1 MEIVQVVFFG
11 VLIGGMITFLGIFLR
26 QRYSSVRRRL
36 QVNPRFDTDLLR
48 PQMQDKSVFISQSL
62 VERVEQKLD
71 LRKDGPTSKKLQAKL
86 IRAGIYTERAIPLFL
101 GIKLGGLLVLPLLVL
116 FILWGN
122 TNQRGLLMGIP
133 IAICSLG
140 YILPDLILNRL
151 INSRQ
156 QKIRESLPDALDLL
170 VVCVEAGQ
178 GLDAAI
184 KRVSEDLQ
192 TSSPVISQEL
202 ILVNLETMAGLE
214 RQQALKNLGER
225 TGVEELISLCNVLI
239 QSDRF
244 GTSIAQGPQNPIGFY
259 AYGPAFETGNHG
271 RQNPGQTGF
280 PDATLHFSGHHRRYL
295 GAGVYPGLEITPPGW
310 IKLERADRMGG
321 EVR

>member
-1 MEIVQVVFFG
+1 MELFQVVFFG
-11 VLIGGMITFLGIFLR
+11 VLIGGMIIFLGIFLK

-36 QVNPRFDTDLLR
+36 QVNPRLDTDLLR
-48 PQMQDKSVFISQSL
+48 PQMKDKPVFISTSL
-62 VERVEQKLD
+62 AEKVEQRLN
-71 LRKDGPTSKKLQAKL
+71 LRKDGPTSKKLQARL
-86 IRAGIYTERAIPLFL
+86 IRAGIYTERAIPFFL

-122 TNQRGLLMGIP
+122 INQRGLLMGIP
-133 IAICSLG
+133 IALCSLG
-140 YILPDLILNRL
+140 YILPDIILNRL
-151 INSRQ
+151 IESRQ
-156 QKIRESLPDALDLL
+156 KKIRESLPDALDLL

-178 GLDAAI
+178 GLDSAI

-192 TSSPVISQEL
+192 TSSPIISQEL

-244 GTSIAQGPQNPIGFY
+244 GTSIAQALKTQSDFMRTARRLRLETMAAKTPVKLVFPMLLFIFP
-259 AYGPAFETGNHG
+259 AIIVVILGPAIIQVSKYFN
-271 RQNPGQTGF
+271 
-280 PDATLHFSGHHRRYL
+280 
-295 GAGVYPGLEITPPGW
+295 
-310 IKLERADRMGG
+310 KGG
-321 EVR
+321 

>member
-1 MEIVQVVFFG
+1 MEIVHVVFFG
-11 VLIGGMITFLGIFLR
+11 VLIGGMITFLGIFLQ

-36 QVNPRFDTDLLR
+36 QANPRLNTDLLR
-48 PQMQDKSVFISQSL
+48 PQMQDKPAFISSGL
-62 VERVEQKLD
+62 AEKLEKKLD
-71 LRKDGPTSKKLQAKL
+71 LRKDGATIKRLQARL

-101 GIKLGGLLVLPLLVL
+101 GIKLGGLLVLPILVL

-133 IAICSLG
+133 IGLCSLG
-140 YILPDLILNRL
+140 FILPDLILNRL
-151 INSRQ
+151 ISSRQ
-156 QKIRESLPDALDLL
+156 QKIRESIPDALDLL

-184 KRVSEDLQ
+184 KRVSDDLQ
-192 TSSPVISQEL
+192 KSSPIISQEL
-202 ILVNLETMAGLE
+202 IMVNLETMAGLE

-244 GTSIAQGPQNPIGFY
+244 GTSIAQALKTQSDYMRTARRLRLEGMAAKTPVKLVFPMLLFIFP
-259 AYGPAFETGNHG
+259 AIIVVILGPAII
-271 RQNPGQTGF
+271 QVMGF
-280 PDATLHFSGHHRRYL
+280 FN
-295 GAGVYPGLEITPPGW
+295 
-310 IKLERADRMGG
+310 
-321 EVR
+321 

>member
-11 VLIGGMITFLGIFLR
+11 VLIGGMLTFLGIFLQ

-36 QVNPRFDTDLLR
+36 QANPHQNTDLLR
-48 PQMQDKSVFISQSL
+48 PQREDKPILISANL
-62 VERVEQKLD
+62 VEKLEKKFD
-71 LRKDGPTSKKLQAKL
+71 LRKDGATTKRLQAKL

-101 GIKLGGLLVLPLLVL
+101 GVKLGGLLVLPILVL

-133 IAICSLG
+133 IALCSLG
-140 YILPDLILNRL
+140 YILPDLILSRM
-151 INSRQ
+151 ISSRQ
-156 QKIRESLPDALDLL
+156 QKVRESLPDALDLL

-184 KRVSEDLQ
+184 KRVSEELQ
-192 TSSPVISQEL
+192 ESSPVISQEL
-202 ILVNLETMAGLE
+202 LLVNLETMAGLE

-239 QSDRF
+239 QSDRL
-244 GTSIAQGPQNPIGFY
+244 GTSIAQALKTQSDYMRTARRLRLEGMAAKTPVKLVFPMLLFIFP
-259 AYGPAFETGNHG
+259 AIVVVILGPAFIRVSEL
-271 RQNPGQTGF
+271 F
-280 PDATLHFSGHHRRYL
+280 
-295 GAGVYPGLEITPPGW
+295 
-310 IKLERADRMGG
+310 K
-321 EVR
+321 